1 VKPST
6 KSPKLLDTFLR
17 ALERLAELAPEV
29 QELEDELAEREG
41 EILEKI
47 LALLKPV
54 LPRLAAPIPFRE
66 PWLDGDGAGAAM
78 LGERRFRDGLVLAR
92 KFQRDARD
100 GRLHHRSTEIVLDVE
115 GCLFEIDQTASWR
128 EGGDGPRDGIWRIES
143 HEVAPT
149 PAFARENLRR
159 ILTTLFETLRERLKR
174 EVDRKNDVL
183 ERLAVIEDAVKVLD
197 RKPD

>member
-1 VKPST
+1 
-6 KSPKLLDTFLR
+6 
-17 ALERLAELAPEV
+17 V

-66 PWLDGDGAGAAM
+66 PWLDGDAAGSAM
-78 LGERRFRDGLVLAR
+78 LGERRFRDGLILAR
-92 KFQRDARD
+92 KFQRDAKD
-100 GRLHHRSTEIVLDVE
+100 GRLHHRSSEIVLDVE
-115 GCLFEIDQTASWR
+115 GCLFEIEQTASWR
-128 EGGDGPRDGIWRIES
+128 EGGEGPRDGVWRIES